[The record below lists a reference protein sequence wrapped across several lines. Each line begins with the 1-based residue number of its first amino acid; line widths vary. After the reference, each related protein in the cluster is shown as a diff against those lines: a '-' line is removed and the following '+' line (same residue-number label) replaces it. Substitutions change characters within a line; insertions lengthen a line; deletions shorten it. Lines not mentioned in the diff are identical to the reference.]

1 MRSRAAEILVAIL
14 YLFVFTRV
22 AAART
27 PEDACT
33 LPGDLQREISSRY
46 PGRTLVGLSDLGDDD
61 RGFFQ
66 KGHPDDCPGLVK
78 VDFYGDGKPTFAL
91 VLTTKS
97 VAKGKNELVLAH
109 QVGEIW
115 KTITLQTAAG
125 DSPVV
130 WSEKPGDYQDVYGQK
145 KIHATGP
152 VIILCR
158 YEASKILFAWTN
170 GKIAKIWL
178 MD

>member
-1 MRSRAAEILVAIL
+1 MRPRTTAILVAIL
-14 YLFVFTRV
+14 YLFVFARV

-33 LPGDLQREISSRY
+33 LPRDLQRKISSKY
-46 PGRTLVGLSDLGDDD
+46 PGRTLVGLSDLDDD
-61 RGFFQ
+61 GRGFFQ
-66 KGHPDDCPGLVK
+66 KGHGDDCPGLVK

-109 QVGEIW
+109 EVGGMW
-115 KTITLQTAAG
+115 KAITLQTAAG

-130 WSEKPGDYQDVYGQK
+130 WSEKPGDYQDVYGEQ

-170 GKIAKIWL
+170 NKIAKIWL

>member
-1 MRSRAAEILVAIL
+1 MRLKATAILGAIL
-14 YLFVFTRV
+14 YLFVFARV

-33 LPGDLQREISSRY
+33 LPGDLQREISSKY
-46 PGRTLVGLSDLGDDD
+46 PGRTLISLSDLGDDD

-66 KGHPDDCPGLVK
+66 KGHGDDCPGLVK

-91 VLTTKS
+91 VLTTKG

-109 QVGEIW
+109 QVGATW
-115 KTITLQTAAG
+115 KTTTLQTTEG
-125 DSPVV
+125 DAPVV
-130 WSEKPGDYQDVYGQK
+130 WTQKPGEYKDVYGEK
-145 KIHATGP
+145 KIHATRP

-158 YEASKILFAWTN
+158 YEASTILFAWTD
-170 GKIAKIWL
+170 GRIAKIWL
-178 MD
+178 QD